1 MQIEYFYS
9 GEIKGITPQ
18 FLCIFDNEIKK
29 KQNTKPQKR
38 ECIYVLV
45 ISNQA
50 SEVNREA
57 VLK

>member
-9 GEIKGITPQ
+9 GEIKGIIPQ
-18 FLCIFDNEIKK
+18 FLCIFDNEILKK
-29 KQNTKPQKR
+29 PTKPQKR

-50 SEVNREA
+50 SEVNRED

>member
-18 FLCIFDNEIKK
+18 FLCIFDNEILKK
-29 KQNTKPQKR
+29 TTKPQKR